1 MFRSGSLEQAKQMF
15 SAVFSAGYSSHFLSG
30 SLYALVGSMAI
41 GYGMTLLVADAL
53 AAYPRSQPPS
63 SEDENAEYARSTP
76 GFSLVS
82 SLAIYRYY
90 WLAPL
95 YGLSLLVVY
104 LMTHAQEAGGVQFMY
119 RQF

>member
-1 MFRSGSLEQAKQMF
+1 MF
-15 SAVFSAGYSSHFLSG
+15 SAVFSASYRAHFLSG

-53 AAYPRSQPPS
+53 AGYSLSQQPS
-63 SEDENAEYARSTP
+63 SENAGSSSAP
-76 GFSLVS
+76 GSPLVS
-82 SLAIYRYY
+82 TLAIYRYY

-104 LMTHAQEAGGVQFMY
+104 LMTHAQEAGGAQFMY